1 MSNMFENISRVKSLV
16 AQLAPLD
23 VSNEDIQ
30 SSNPPSP
37 IATIELSR
45 EREREREREGKI
57 YISRMLLNIICM
69 VTS

>member
-45 EREREREREGKI
+45 EREREREGKK
-57 YISRMLLNIICM
+57 YISRMLLKIICM

>member
-45 EREREREREGKI
+45 EREREREKYI
-57 YISRMLLNIICM
+57 YLECCWKIICM

>member
-45 EREREREREGKI
+45 EREREREGKI